1 MLSCYG
7 DSCTH
12 DWFHSE
18 GQKIGAINGVIRL
31 LQRMDKTHRPEHICV
46 FFDSAT
52 RPTTRKLMDPSYK
65 SSRPPT
71 PNTLRQQ
78 LSSATEVLKAGQVN
92 CIFSPGFEA
101 DDLIASYVDSY
112 YASGY
117 DVLIISNDNDFMQ
130 LARGPEVQREYT
142 QSAEEVTN
150 KESTATPRADA
161 DWSLESPSTGPIVE
175 IYQPNRRRYVR
186 ARHVQ
191 SRFGLRAALLPDY
204 FALVGTKWGKIRK
217 VNHMTEELAVQ
228 LLTEHDGLWPLL
240 RNLNKVEDPV
250 IRTALK
256 EAISSIELSYR
267 IAKLS
272 TDVPLPHAIGE
283 LQSPQVEQLVASDAA

>member
-1 MLSCYG
+1 M
-7 DSCTH
+7 
-12 DWFHSE
+12 
-18 GQKIGAINGVIRL
+18 IRL

-46 FFDSAT
+46 FFDSAS

-71 PNTLRQQ
+71 PITLRQQ
-78 LSSATEVLKAGQVN
+78 LSSATDILQAGQVN
-92 CIFSPGFEA
+92 CIISPGFEA
-101 DDLIASYVDSY
+101 DDLIASYTDSY
-112 YASGY
+112 YANGY

-130 LARGPEVQREYT
+130 LVRGPDAQQREPT
-142 QSAEEVTN
+142 QPPDQVVTDTHAAI
-150 KESTATPRADA
+150 STTPRADA
-161 DWSLESPSTGPIVE
+161 DWSLEPPSTGPIVE

-204 FALVGTKWGKIRK
+204 LALIGTKWGKIRK
-217 VNHMTEELAVQ
+217 VDHMTEELAVQ
-228 LLTEHDGLWPLL
+228 LLTEHGGLWPLL

-256 EAISSIELSYR
+256 QAISSIELSYR

-272 TDVPLPHAIGE
+272 TDVPLPHAIDE
-283 LQSPQVEQLVASDAA
+283 LQSPQVERLIVAAA

>member
-1 MLSCYG
+1 
-7 DSCTH
+7 
-12 DWFHSE
+12 
-18 GQKIGAINGVIRL
+18 
-31 LQRMDKTHRPEHICV
+31 MDKTHRPEHICV

-71 PNTLRQQ
+71 PITLRQQ
-78 LSSATEVLKAGQVN
+78 LSSATDILQAGQVN
-92 CIFSPGFEA
+92 CIISPGFEA
-101 DDLIASYVDSY
+101 DDLIASYTDSY
-112 YASGY
+112 YANGY

-130 LARGPEVQREYT
+130 LARGPEVHQRETT
-142 QSAEEVTN
+142 QSTDQATDMEI
-150 KESTATPRADA
+150 SATPRADA
-161 DWSLESPSTGPIVE
+161 DWSLETPATGPVVE

-204 FALVGTKWGKIRK
+204 LALIGTKWGKIRK
-217 VNHMTEELAVQ
+217 VDHMTEELAVQ

-256 EAISSIELSYR
+256 QAISSIELSYR

-272 TDVPLPHAIGE
+272 TDVPLPHAIDE
-283 LQSPQVEQLVASDAA
+283 LQSPQVERLIVSAA